1 MATVKIK
8 FRASSVG
15 MKEGTLFFQV
25 IHKRVARQ
33 VSTGLKLYSY
43 EWDAAHGGVV
53 LPPDADDVRRAYLV
67 ALEERAVRGV
77 DGLRNIVMRLER
89 CGRDYTADRV
99 VEMFLQP
106 SASDRFLSFGRRLVR
121 ELRSVGRERTA
132 ETYTTALNSF
142 ERFRRGDDDVYL
154 DEVDSSLITA
164 YETWLKASGIC
175 PNSTSYYMR
184 NLRAVYNR
192 AVDKELTAQ
201 RHPFKHVYTGID
213 KTVKRAV
220 PVRVIR
226 QIR

>member
-89 CGRDYTADRV
+89 CGRDYTYGRQGGGNVFAALGLRPFPV
-99 VEMFLQP
+99 VWAEAGKGTP
-106 SASDRFLSFGRRLVR
+106 
-121 ELRSVGRERTA
+121 VGGA
-132 ETYTTALNSF
+132 
-142 ERFRRGDDDVYL
+142 
-154 DEVDSSLITA
+154 
-164 YETWLKASGIC
+164 
-175 PNSTSYYMR
+175 
-184 NLRAVYNR
+184 
-192 AVDKELTAQ
+192 
-201 RHPFKHVYTGID
+201 
-213 KTVKRAV
+213 
-220 PVRVIR
+220 
-226 QIR
+226 